1 MKFFSSFTGNVQ
13 FWYDY
18 PLGMIGDILGRQK
31 RSRLFAFCLPGLSS
45 LNPYI
50 WSSFIIKSSNNLAS
64 TGRSR
69 PFFEQSIFIDNK
81 FYIFTFC
88 FILFTI
94 FFDQK
99 KQIKSAFHFSF
110 DSCAAFLY
118 TCANGLKIIYRGHIV
133 VKLIIWIY
141 RQNYCRG
148 FKIFTSSLFPENLWL
163 KKSGK
168 LSWTKVFI

>member
-1 MKFFSSFTGNVQ
+1 
-13 FWYDY
+13 
-18 PLGMIGDILGRQK
+18 MIGDILGRQK

-64 TGRSR
+64 TGWSR

-81 FYIFTFC
+81 FYIFTFW

-99 KQIKSAFHFSF
+99 NQIKSAFHFSF
-110 DSCAAFLY
+110 NSCAAFLY
-118 TCANGLKIIYRGHIV
+118 TCANGLKIIYRGHVV
-133 VKLIIWIY
+133 VKLIIYIY
-141 RQNYCRG
+141 RQGRKMIVGVSKYSLPVYFR
-148 FKIFTSSLFPENLWL
+148 KIFDL
-163 KKSGK
+163 KNRAN
-168 LSWTKVFI
+168 WVEQKVFT